1 MSSPVLIEKALI
13 KAREAFARNVTRSV
27 DFRIRQLKQLRACID
42 DNYDQ
47 FLGALRE
54 DFRKPKFESVITELE
69 FVKNDIKYQLDHIH
83 QYVKPQRVA
92 RPAANIL
99 DDAYIKWDPLG
110 VVLIFS
116 AWNYPVQLML
126 APLAGAIAAGNCVVI
141 KPSEVAGSTANVM
154 ASLLPK
160 YLDKECYPVVTG
172 GADVANQLLQERFD
186 LVFFTGSPN
195 IGKLVYQA
203 ASKHMT
209 PVVLELGGKSPLYID
224 DSVEGQ
230 LEVAAKRVL
239 WGKLTNSGQ
248 TCVAPDYVLCSPS
261 VQDRFVEA
269 SKKVLKDFYG
279 DPAKSDSFARIV
291 NDRNFDRLEKLL
303 SATKGKVVVGGQ
315 TAKGERYIA
324 PTLVANVTGNDSLM
338 SEELFGPILPI
349 VPVKSEE
356 EAIQFI
362 NRGEKPL
369 AMYIFSNKQPTVN
382 KFLDQTSCGSVC
394 VNDTLMQMVL
404 HSLPFGGIGN
414 SGIGKYHGTYSFETF
429 SHSKSVLAKD
439 YNPLIEYFAS
449 SRYPPYTDGKM
460 KLLKV
465 LAGPTPLDGLNYSQI
480 FTVLGSFVVGI
491 ISTYVYSAL

>member
-1 MSSPVLIEKALI
+1 M
-13 KAREAFARNVTRSV
+13 
-27 DFRIRQLKQLRACID
+27 
-42 DNYDQ
+42 
-47 FLGALRE
+47 
-54 DFRKPKFESVITELE
+54 
-69 FVKNDIKYQLDHIH
+69 
-83 QYVKPQRVA
+83 
-92 RPAANIL
+92 
-99 DDAYIKWDPLG
+99 
-110 VVLIFS
+110 
-116 AWNYPVQLML
+116 
-126 APLAGAIAAGNCVVI
+126 
-141 KPSEVAGSTANVM
+141 
-154 ASLLPK
+154 
-160 YLDKECYPVVTG
+160 VTG

-394 VNDTLMQMVL
+394 VNDTLMQMVC
-404 HSLPFGGIGN
+404 
-414 SGIGKYHGTYSFETF
+414 KCD
-429 SHSKSVLAKD
+429 LAKCFCD
-439 YNPLIEYFAS
+439 EI
-449 SRYPPYTDGKM
+449 
-460 KLLKV
+460 LKV
-465 LAGPTPLDGLNYSQI
+465 
-480 FTVLGSFVVGI
+480 
-491 ISTYVYSAL
+491 